1 MASLKGA
8 NMSFF
13 SLNPSISSLNNDL
26 KMGLPETNVAII
38 GGGISGYA
46 MALGLQ
52 QNGIQTKIYERNK
65 EDASNV
71 GFGFLLLKNG
81 IAAIETLGL
90 KAKLLRKS
98 NSINSFKAIHPN
110 GEIIHTQPLENCL
123 AISRKNM
130 LEIFEGEFGKENIY
144 YNNSF
149 SNIIYDK
156 EKCIKSI
163 QFENGLQLSAN
174 IFIASDG
181 IKSRIREQLFPDIKL
196 SSVGEREIVGI
207 VHLPQLKAEKNE
219 FIKIIDITQGCAMGM
234 IPILDDYYIWF
245 LQFNH
250 NLHPL
255 SNVNSQILKNFM
267 KDRVK
272 NYPEEFR
279 LAIDK
284 TEFNKVFFWVS
295 QRMDL
300 LPTFHYDKIV
310 LAGDAAHPLLAFTS
324 QGVNS
329 AIEDAICLSALL
341 AKNKIKKNPENI
353 FKKYYNYRKK
363 IIQKYINEGD
373 KLVQDF
379 MRMNSTENYRIP
391 LAIH

>member
-1 MASLKGA
+1 MSL
-8 NMSFF
+8 SP
-13 SLNPSISSLNNDL
+13 LNHSISSLNNGL
-26 KMGLPETNVAII
+26 KVGLPATDVAII

-46 MALGLQ
+46 MALGLH
-52 QNGIQTKIYERNK
+52 QNGIHTNIYERNK
-65 EDASNV
+65 EDAANV

-81 IAAIETLGL
+81 IEAMEALGL
-90 KAKLLRKS
+90 KAKLLKKS
-98 NSINSFKAIHPN
+98 NAINFFKAINPK
-110 GEIIHTQPLENCL
+110 GDVIYKQSLESCL

-130 LEIFEGEFGKENIY
+130 LEIFEEEFEKINIHYEN
-144 YNNSF
+144 NFANVLF
-149 SNIIYDK
+149 DK

-163 QFENGLQLSAN
+163 QFENGSEVKAN

-181 IKSRIREQLFPDIKL
+181 VKSRIREQLFPESKL

-207 VHLPQLKAEKNE
+207 VHLPELNLQKNE
-219 FIKIIDITQGCAMGM
+219 FIKIIDVDQGCSMGM
-234 IPILDDYYIWF
+234 IPILDNHYIWF
-245 LQFNH
+245 LQFNY

-255 SNVNSQILKNFM
+255 SDIHPETLKNFM

-272 NYPEEFR
+272 NYPEKFR

-300 LPTFHYDKIV
+300 LPAFHYDKMV

-329 AIEDAICLSALL
+329 AIEDAICLSTLL
-341 AKNKIKKNPENI
+341 AKNKLKENPENI
-353 FKKYYNYRKK
+353 FRKYYNRRKK
-363 IIQKYINEGD
+363 TIQKYISEGD
-373 KLVQDF
+373 ELVHDF
-379 MRMNSTENYRIP
+379 MTMSATKNYKIP

>member
-1 MASLKGA
+1 MSL
-8 NMSFF
+8 FP
-13 SLNPSISSLNNDL
+13 LNHSISSLNNDL
-26 KMGLPETNVAII
+26 KTGLPATDVAII

-46 MALGLQ
+46 MALGLH

-65 EDASNV
+65 EDSSNV

-81 IAAIETLGL
+81 IDAMETLGL
-90 KAKLLRKS
+90 KAKLLKKS
-98 NSINSFKAIHPN
+98 NSINFFKAINPQ
-110 GEIIHTQPLENCL
+110 EDVIHTQTLESCL

-130 LEIFEGEFGKENIY
+130 LEIFEEEFEKVNIH

-149 SNIIYDK
+149 SNIIFD
-156 EKCIKSI
+156 EKKYIKSI
-163 QFENGLQLSAN
+163 EFENGSQVSAN

-181 IKSRIREQLFPDIKL
+181 IKSRIREQLFPEKKL

-207 VHLPQLKAEKNE
+207 VHLPELKSEKNE
-219 FIKIIDITQGCAMGM
+219 FVKIIDASQGCAMGM
-234 IPILDDYYIWF
+234 IPILDNHYIWF
-245 LQFNH
+245 LQFNY

-255 SNVNSQILKNFM
+255 SDTSPDILESFM

-272 NYPEEFR
+272 NYPERFR

-300 LPTFHYDKIV
+300 LPAFHYDKIV

-329 AIEDAICLSALL
+329 AIEDAICLSTLL
-341 AKNKIKKNPENI
+341 AKNRVKKNPESI
-353 FKKYYNYRKK
+353 FKKYYNSRKET
-363 IIQKYINEGD
+363 IQKYISEGD
-373 KLVQDF
+373 KLVHDF
-379 MRMNSTENYRIP
+379 MTMNSIKNYRIP